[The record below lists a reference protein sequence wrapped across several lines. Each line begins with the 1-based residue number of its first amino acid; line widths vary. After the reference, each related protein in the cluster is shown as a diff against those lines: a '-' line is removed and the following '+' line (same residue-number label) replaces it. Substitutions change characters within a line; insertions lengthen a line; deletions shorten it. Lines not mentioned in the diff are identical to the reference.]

1 MPESDQRHHV
11 TSSPTAKETRS
22 VFSQMSLFD
31 GPSHARLWI
40 VAAIGLA
47 VDLYSKHWAFT
58 ELQGLR
64 VVVPH
69 LLHFR
74 RSLNP
79 GALFGMGHGLTP
91 VFIGAS
97 VLALGF
103 VIYLFAFTPRS
114 RISMHVALG
123 MILAGAL
130 GNLYDRSF
138 VRADAIWY
146 PAGVGWR
153 SWFGTEVYITGKL
166 VKDAEDYWIFAEWPE
181 GGGKPIPIKKQKGW
195 SVEPVP
201 VVRDFIKIDTSWMPN
216 RIQLWKW
223 IFNVADAL
231 LVVGVGVL
239 LINFWRDRGD
249 EEEASETDAAGP
261 PDAEAR
267 T

>member
-1 MPESDQRHHV
+1 MPDPSESHPEA
-11 TSSPTAKETRS
+11 SSSAQARS
-22 VFSQMSLFD
+22 APSIRRMSFFH

-40 VAAIGLA
+40 VAAVGL
-47 VDLYSKHWAFT
+47 VIDLYSKHWAFT
-58 ELQGLR
+58 ELEGLR
-64 VVVPH
+64 IVVPH

-97 VLALGF
+97 MLALAF
-103 VIYLFAFTPRS
+103 VIYLFANTPRS
-114 RISMHVALG
+114 RISMHLALG

-130 GNLYDRSF
+130 GNLYDRTF
-138 VRADAIWY
+138 VRADAVWY

-153 SWFGTEVYITGKL
+153 SWFGTEVYLTGKL
-166 VKDAEDYWIFAEWPE
+166 TNETDDYWFFREWPE
-181 GGGKPIPIKKQKGW
+181 GRGKTIPIKKQKGW
-195 SVEPVP
+195 SVSPVP

-239 LINFWRDRGD
+239 LINFWWDRGD
-249 EEEASETDAAGP
+249 EYEASDEDEASKTDP
-261 PDAEAR
+261 EA
-267 T
+267 TA